1 LLCTDG
7 WRERW
12 VESTYKGSEQ
22 GAWGWTAGKFYG
34 DAEKDK
40 GNVNL
45 LNYVTYFDL
54 KYYYVEYIMYC
65 FVDLFVCHTM
75 VYESLLE
82 YFCSKKIKSVCHGQ
96 RIP

>member
-1 LLCTDG
+1 LLCADG

-40 GNVNL
+40 GNVP
-45 LNYVTYFDL
+45 
-54 KYYYVEYIMYC
+54 
-65 FVDLFVCHTM
+65 
-75 VYESLLE
+75 
-82 YFCSKKIKSVCHGQ
+82 YFCGHAI
-96 RIP
+96 

>member
-1 LLCTDG
+1 MLCADG

-40 GNVNL
+40 GNVAYL
-45 LNYVTYFDL
+45 ITSIIASM
-54 KYYYVEYIMYC
+54 EYILYYIIYY
-65 FVDLFVCHTM
+65 FVDYIITVWLV
-75 VYESLLE
+75 V
-82 YFCSKKIKSVCHGQ
+82 
-96 RIP
+96 

>member
-1 LLCTDG
+1 MLCADG

-40 GNVNL
+40 GNV
-45 LNYVTYFDL
+45 TYL
-54 KYYYVEYIMYC
+54 ITSIIASMEYILYY
-65 FVDLFVCHTM
+65 FVDYIITVF
-75 VYESLLE
+75 
-82 YFCSKKIKSVCHGQ
+82 SVWLVV
-96 RIP
+96 